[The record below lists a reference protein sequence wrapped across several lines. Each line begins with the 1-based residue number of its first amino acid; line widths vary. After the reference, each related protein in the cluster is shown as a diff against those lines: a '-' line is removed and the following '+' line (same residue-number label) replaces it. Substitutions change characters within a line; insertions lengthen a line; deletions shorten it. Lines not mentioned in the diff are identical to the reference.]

1 MKKIRK
7 FMLRVFF
14 PKRYYEE
21 FVYPVIEK
29 LIRNLIEQGILTE
42 VNPYANKISYWL
54 YLRKTVKEQMQNNEV
69 V

>member
-7 FMLRVFF
+7 FILRVFF
-14 PKRYYEE
+14 PKRYYEK

-29 LIRNLIEQGILTE
+29 SIRNLIELGILTE
-42 VNPYANKISYWL
+42 VNPYANKTSYWL